1 MRLLR
6 HTWELVTDGMG
17 VEWAIPAEAGR
28 DADRADAA
36 KVGTV
41 AAKVGTVARC
51 RRVRPLGRRRGLPRR
66 RVLPSR
72 ACDRYN
78 VCGQSARGD
87 SLSHE
92 GSVPQSPQRRSPCR
106 ATSEGE

>member
-36 KVGTV
+36 T
-41 AAKVGTVARC
+41 VGTVARC

-78 VCGQSARGD
+78 VCGQSAGGD

-92 GSVPQSPQRRSPCR
+92 GSVPQNPQRRSPCR